1 MDYNDAN
8 SYLFVNGMNIIKF
21 KAKDSEIVATPLC
34 LGKISKDF
42 FVDNMKKTGLY
53 GFVYGFSVVHD
64 VIAVDDMLEIHKY
77 LIKKNN
83 IIKNVWVYKKY
94 LFFKNDFFNC
104 NVVDAIPF
112 KCVSMNNPECKTR
125 PKIKNINSN
134 APSL

>member
-1 MDYNDAN
+1 M
-8 SYLFVNGMNIIKF
+8 IIW
-21 KAKDSEIVATPLC
+21 
-34 LGKISKDF
+34 
-42 FVDNMKKTGLY
+42 KKTGLY

-104 NVVDAIPF
+104 NVVDAISF
-112 KCVSMNNPECKTR
+112 KFVSMNNPECKTR